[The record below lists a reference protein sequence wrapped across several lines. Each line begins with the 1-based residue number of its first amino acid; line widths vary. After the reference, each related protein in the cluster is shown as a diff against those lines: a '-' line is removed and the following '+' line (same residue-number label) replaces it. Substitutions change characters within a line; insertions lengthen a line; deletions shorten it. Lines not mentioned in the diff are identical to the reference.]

1 MDFQGKPKEKA
12 HVDPFGV
19 FTGTGGGNEDM
30 VGGTRVERYS
40 NKVGTGGGY
49 SLGWVQDLE
58 VIQS

>member
-1 MDFQGKPKEKA
+1 MDFQGKPKRKQW
-12 HVDPFGV
+12 DLSV
-19 FTGTGGGNEDM
+19 FTELVVETRYG
-30 VGGTRVERYS
+30 GGTRVERYS